1 MEIHNGYNSLS
12 FVRPVVTIGIFDGV
26 HRGHIALIRK
36 LISAAGECKGES
48 VVMTFNPHPRLVLES
63 RSGIPG
69 ILTTIDEKVKLLAE
83 TGIDHLIISEFTSR
97 FSRMTASDFIQ
108 NVLVGKIGTKHLIVG
123 HDHHFGYKGEG
134 NFSNLKLSAGISGLI
149 VEQLEGLE
157 AEGAVISSS
166 RIREALLKGKLDE
179 ANRWL
184 GYSYSLRGTVVE
196 GKKLGR
202 EIGFRTANINPS
214 DKNKLVPVDG
224 VYAVDVRINDSQ
236 WHGMLSIETNP
247 TVNKDPELR
256 SIEVHIINFEGDIY
270 GTGLEILFRHRLRD
284 EIKFENT
291 EQLARQMMID
301 RDNALKLLE

>member
-26 HRGHIALIRK
+26 HRGHTALIRK
-36 LISAAGECKGES
+36 LISAAGECQGES

-63 RSGIPG
+63 RSGTPE
-69 ILTTIDEKVKLLAE
+69 ILTTIDEKIKLLAE
-83 TGIDHLIISEFTSR
+83 TGIDHLIISEFTAP

-108 NVLVGKIGTKHLIVG
+108 NVLVGKIGTKHFIVG
-123 HDHHFGYKGEG
+123 HDHHFGHKGEG
-134 NFSNLKLSAGISGLI
+134 NFSNLKSSAGISGLI
-149 VEQLEGLE
+149 VEQVEGLE
-157 AEGAVISSS
+157 ADGAVISSS

-202 EIGFRTANINPS
+202 EIGFRTANIDPS
-214 DKNKLVPVDG
+214 DKNKLVPADG
-224 VYAVDVRINDSQ
+224 VYAVDVIINDSL
-236 WHGMLSIETNP
+236 WHGMLSIGTNP

-270 GTGLEILFRHRLRD
+270 GAGLEILFRHRLRD

-291 EQLARQMMID
+291 KQLARQMMID
-301 RDNALKLLE
+301 RDNALKMLE

>member
-1 MEIHNGYNSLS
+1 MEIHYGYDSLS
-12 FVRPVVTIGIFDGV
+12 FIRPVVTIGIFDGV
-26 HRGHIALIRK
+26 HRGHTALIRK

-48 VVMTFNPHPRLVLES
+48 VVMTFTPHPRLVLES
-63 RSGIPG
+63 TSGTPG

-83 TGIDHLIISEFTSR
+83 TGIDHLIISEFTYG

-108 NVLVGKIGTKHLIVG
+108 NVLAGKIGTKHIIVG
-123 HDHHFGYKGEG
+123 HDHHFGHRGEG
-134 NFSNLKLSAGISGLI
+134 NFSNLKLSAGIAGLK
-149 VEQLEGLE
+149 VEQVEGLE
-157 AEGAVISSS
+157 ADGSVISST
-166 RIREALLKGKLDE
+166 RIRNALLKGELDE

-184 GYSYSLRGTVVE
+184 GYSYSLTGNVVE

-202 EIGFRTANINPS
+202 KIGFRTANIDPS
-214 DKNKLVPVDG
+214 DKNKLVPADG
-224 VYAVDVRINDSQ
+224 VYAVDVRINNSK
-236 WHGMLSIETNP
+236 WHGMLSIGTNP

-270 GTGLEILFRHRLRD
+270 GAGLEILFRHRLRD

-301 RDNALKLLE
+301 RDNTLKMLE

>member
-83 TGIDHLIISEFTSR
+83 TGIDHLIISEFTAR

-236 WHGMLSIETNP
+236 WHGMLSIGTNP